1 MKIGIFSYFQ
11 RIVFRLLIIIMMTG
25 STAFATPPP
34 GFADLITPL
43 VSAVVNVSTVQKPS
57 KSNGGQRMLPFPE
70 GSPFEEFNQFF
81 EKFGQPNGGYFE
93 EDDDDRK
100 AVSLG
105 SGFVIDADGYIVT
118 NHHVVMEA
126 DEIDVKSI
134 REELNLSR
142 QEFADSFG
150 FSARTL
156 QHWEQGDRNPH
167 GPARVLLLLLQREPK
182 IIAKIL
188 RNDKN
193 KHHSDKKAA

>member
-1 MKIGIFSYFQ
+1 M
-11 RIVFRLLIIIMMTG
+11 
-25 STAFATPPP
+25 
-34 GFADLITPL
+34 
-43 VSAVVNVSTVQKPS
+43 SAVVHKVEIP
-57 KSNGGQRMLPFPE
+57 
-70 GSPFEEFNQFF
+70 
-81 EKFGQPNGGYFE
+81 
-93 EDDDDRK
+93 
-100 AVSLG
+100 
-105 SGFVIDADGYIVT
+105 
-118 NHHVVMEA
+118 

-188 RNDKN
+188 RNDQ
-193 KHHSDKKAA
+193 DKYGSEKKVA

>member
-1 MKIGIFSYFQ
+1 MTKRNIGDE
-11 RIVFRLLIIIMMTG
+11 IIQGMAEAIEYIRG
-25 STAFATPPP
+25 NES
-34 GFADLITPL
+34 G
-43 VSAVVNVSTVQKPS
+43 AVVHKVEIP
-57 KSNGGQRMLPFPE
+57 
-70 GSPFEEFNQFF
+70 
-81 EKFGQPNGGYFE
+81 
-93 EDDDDRK
+93 
-100 AVSLG
+100 
-105 SGFVIDADGYIVT
+105 
-118 NHHVVMEA
+118 